1 MSHETLIDRY
11 MKAREIKSNQTIKW
25 QQDVQQSD
33 NHCSL
38 PEGRRCRLFGTTAW
52 GLTFSW
58 RLRFL
63 YFYIPGKLDLLPICR
78 GTQRKVMSLTFLS
91 LSISR
96 PAPLLSRSQ
105 QPLWHHGD
113 PGRLHALQHIG
124 DSVPTRLLALHLLGY
139 LWKMI
144 LRNALWSS
152 TLAGWQCLTMFD
164 IDIWVAG
171 KIIC

>member
-1 MSHETLIDRY
+1 MYSNLITIAHYQKGDVVGSLASLLGDSLFHGGSGSCTSTSWWVTPMSRP
-11 MKAREIKSNQTIKW
+11 AS
-25 QQDVQQSD
+25 S
-33 NHCSL
+33 C
-38 PEGRRCRLFGTTAW
+38 
-52 GLTFSW
+52 
-58 RLRFL
+58 
-63 YFYIPGKLDLLPICR
+63 IPGKLDLLPICR

-152 TLAGWQCLTMFD
+152 TLAGWPCLTMFD
-164 IDIWVAG
+164 IDIWAAG